1 MIENKLRYKLR
12 YKLMLKEL
20 FLILNKICF
29 FIFYKD
35 M

>member
-20 FLILNKICF
+20 FLILNIF
-29 FIFYKD
+29 FFF
-35 M
+35 